1 MEAVYSVKTDD
12 TGDTGLLERKDI
24 NMEEMFATEGVTRSN
39 RLLHTPESFAK
50 NNLLYVQETGTLKSL
65 APHVCRRE
73 NLDSYLIF
81 QVLNGKGSI
90 TYEGDATTI
99 RKGECIWIDCHR
111 AFEHISSEDDPWEL
125 AWVHYNGKCAEEF
138 YRLFRGKNRTPVF
151 TPTDSEKIYGLI
163 ETLSFYIKENIS
175 ELRIHSALTQLLV
188 ECITQTVHHKDIMKE
203 IRDFININFAK
214 NNLYE
219 LLTKHFRLSKE
230 KLEELFVTNY
240 GIELRDYIIRRKFN
254 AAKELLR
261 FTIDPMDL
269 VIQKSG
275 IGIEDLF
282 YQLFKEN
289 EAMSPEDYRR
299 NWAQWIKD

>member
-1 MEAVYSVKTDD
+1 
-12 TGDTGLLERKDI
+12 
-24 NMEEMFATEGVTRSN
+24 
-39 RLLHTPESFAK
+39 
-50 NNLLYVQETGTLKSL
+50 
-65 APHVCRRE
+65 
-73 NLDSYLIF
+73 
-81 QVLNGKGSI
+81 
-90 TYEGDATTI
+90 
-99 RKGECIWIDCHR
+99 
-111 AFEHISSEDDPWEL
+111 
-125 AWVHYNGKCAEEF
+125 
-138 YRLFRGKNRTPVF
+138 
-151 TPTDSEKIYGLI
+151 
-163 ETLSFYIKENIS
+163 
-175 ELRIHSALTQLLV
+175 
-188 ECITQTVHHKDIMKE
+188 MKE

-240 GIELRDYIIRRKFN
+240 GIELRDYIIRRRFN

-275 IGIEDLF
+275 IGNEDLF